1 MNPNKVGLFGLSLL
15 GLAIQNGT
23 GMAAEKN
30 AVRPNIVLILSDDQG
45 WGDLAINGN
54 LAANTPNIN
63 RIAHEG
69 ASFSNFYV
77 CPVCSPTRSEL
88 LTGRYAVRAGVYDVS
103 NGGERIDLD
112 ETTIAD
118 YFKKAGY
125 ATGAFG
131 KWHSG
136 TQYPYHPNARGFD
149 EFYGFCS
156 GHLGNYWN
164 PMLDHNGEIV
174 EGKGFITNDLTNRA
188 IEYVKKNKEKPFFVY
203 IPYNTPH
210 SPMQVPDNWW
220 NKYKNINI
228 IQNATEASREDKTH
242 TKAVLALSE
251 IVDWNVGRMMETLKT
266 LGLDDR
272 TIIIYLSDNGP
283 NGHRWNGG
291 MKGVKGSTDEGGVRS
306 PFFIRWKGKIQA
318 GRNVEHLSS
327 VVDLLPTLLDLAG
340 VKPPLYNKPLD
351 GVSLKSILL
360 NNEDRNIDRT
370 LFSHWGNKTAVR
382 VQDYLLSNEG
392 QLYNT
397 KIDREQKNDISVSN
411 PAMFE
416 KLKKLLAYYNEN
428 ILTELPHKDTRPF
441 LLGHPKERLSMLP
454 ARDGKAHG
462 GIERSNKFPNSSFF
476 TNWTKTTDS
485 ITWNVEVVESGL
497 FEAMVYYTCAPEDVG
512 SVINLKIGRNRLITK
527 LTKANDT
534 PMLGADLDRVP
545 RAESYEKGWI
555 PFTLGNIKMDK
566 GKTTLVIKAD
576 QIPHFEAMN
585 LRRLVFRRIQ

>member
-15 GLAIQNGT
+15 GLGMQNGT
-23 GMAAEKN
+23 GMVAEKN

-88 LTGRYAVRAGVYDVS
+88 LTGRYAVRAGVCDVS

-291 MKGVKGSTDEGGVRS
+291 MKGVKGTTDEGGVRS

-318 GRNVEHLSS
+318 GRNVEQLSS

>member
-15 GLAIQNGT
+15 GLGMQNGT
-23 GMAAEKN
+23 GMVAEKN

-88 LTGRYAVRAGVYDVS
+88 LTGRYAVRAGVCDVS

-318 GRNVEHLSS
+318 GRNVEQLSS

-382 VQDYLLSNEG
+382 VQDYLLGSEG

-428 ILTELPHKDTRPF
+428 ILTELPPKDTRPF
-441 LLGHPKERLSMLP
+441 LLGHPKERFSMLP

-585 LRRLVFRRIQ
+585 LRMLVFRRIQ

>member
-15 GLAIQNGT
+15 GLGMQNGT
-23 GMAAEKN
+23 GMVAEKN

-88 LTGRYAVRAGVYDVS
+88 LTGRYAVRAGVCDVS

-318 GRNVEHLSS
+318 GRNVEQLSS

-382 VQDYLLSNEG
+382 VQDYLLGSEG

-416 KLKKLLAYYNEN
+416 KLKKSLAYYNEN
-428 ILTELPHKDTRPF
+428 ILTELPPKDTRPF

-585 LRRLVFRRIQ
+585 LRMLVFRRIQ

>member
-15 GLAIQNGT
+15 GLGMQNGT

-88 LTGRYAVRAGVYDVS
+88 LTGRYAVRAGVCDVS

-318 GRNVEHLSS
+318 GRNVEQLSS

-585 LRRLVFRRIQ
+585 LRMLVFRRIQ

>member
-15 GLAIQNGT
+15 GLGMQNGT
-23 GMAAEKN
+23 GMVAEKN

-88 LTGRYAVRAGVYDVS
+88 LTGRYAVRAGVCDVS

-318 GRNVEHLSS
+318 GRNVEQLSS

-370 LFSHWGNKTAVR
+370 LFSHWGKKTAVR
-382 VQDYLLSNEG
+382 VQDYLLGSEG

-416 KLKKLLAYYNEN
+416 KLKKSLAYYNEN
-428 ILTELPHKDTRPF
+428 ILTELPPKDTRPF

-585 LRRLVFRRIQ
+585 LRMLVFRRIQ

>member
-15 GLAIQNGT
+15 GLGMQNGT
-23 GMAAEKN
+23 GMVAEKN

-88 LTGRYAVRAGVYDVS
+88 LTGRYAVRAGVCDVS

-318 GRNVEHLSS
+318 GRNVEQLSS

-360 NNEDRNIDRT
+360 INEDRNIDRT
-370 LFSHWGNKTAVR
+370 LFSHWGKKTAVR
-382 VQDYLLSNEG
+382 VQDYLLGSEG

-416 KLKKLLAYYNEN
+416 KLKKSLAYYNEN
-428 ILTELPHKDTRPF
+428 ILTELPPKDTRPF

>member
-15 GLAIQNGT
+15 GLGMQNGT
-23 GMAAEKN
+23 GMVAEKN

-88 LTGRYAVRAGVYDVS
+88 LTGRYAVRAGVCDVS

-291 MKGVKGSTDEGGVRS
+291 MKGVKGTTDEGGVRS

-318 GRNVEHLSS
+318 GRNVEQLSS

-360 NNEDRNIDRT
+360 INEDRNIDRT
-370 LFSHWGNKTAVR
+370 LFSHWGKKTAVR
-382 VQDYLLSNEG
+382 VQDYLLGSEG

-416 KLKKLLAYYNEN
+416 KLKKSLAYYNEN
-428 ILTELPHKDTRPF
+428 ILTELPPKDTRPF

>member
-15 GLAIQNGT
+15 GLGMQNGT
-23 GMAAEKN
+23 GMVAEKN

-88 LTGRYAVRAGVYDVS
+88 LTGRYAVRAGVCDVS

-291 MKGVKGSTDEGGVRS
+291 MKGVKGTTDEGGVRS

-318 GRNVEHLSS
+318 GRNVEQLSS

-370 LFSHWGNKTAVR
+370 LFSHWGKKTAVR
-382 VQDYLLSNEG
+382 VQDYLLGSEG

-411 PAMFE
+411 PAILE
-416 KLKKLLAYYNEN
+416 KLKKSLAYYNEN
-428 ILTELPHKDTRPF
+428 ILTELPPKDTRPF

>member
-15 GLAIQNGT
+15 GLGMQNGT
-23 GMAAEKN
+23 GMVAEKN

-88 LTGRYAVRAGVYDVS
+88 LTGRYAVRAGVCDVS

-291 MKGVKGSTDEGGVRS
+291 MKGVKGTTDEGGVRS

-318 GRNVEHLSS
+318 GRNVEQLSS

-360 NNEDRNIDRT
+360 INEDRNIDRT

>member
-1 MNPNKVGLFGLSLL
+1 MYITSMNNLFKVIPALL
-15 GLAIQNGT
+15 LTVGSVT
-23 GMAAEKN
+23 GQEK
-30 AVRPNIVLILSDDQG
+30 RPNVVIFLADDQG
-45 WGDLAINGN
+45 WGDLSINGN
-54 LAANTPNIN
+54 IAANTPNID
-63 RIAHEG
+63 RIAREG
-69 ASFSNFYV
+69 VLFSNAYA
-77 CPVCSPTRSEL
+77 CPVCSPTRAEL

-125 ATGAFG
+125 MTGAFG

-164 PMLDHNGEIV
+164 SMLDHNGEIV
-174 EGKGFITNDLTNRA
+174 EGKEFITNDLTNRA
-188 IEYVKKNKEKPFFVY
+188 IDYVKKNKAKPFFVY

-228 IQNATEASREDKTH
+228 TQNAAEASREDKTH

-251 IVDWNVGRMMETLKT
+251 IVDWNVGRMMETIKT

-283 NGHRWNGG
+283 NGHRWNAG
-291 MKGVKGSTDEGGVRS
+291 MKGIKGSTDEGGVRS

-318 GRNVEHLSS
+318 GRNVEQLSS
-327 VVDLLPTLLDLAG
+327 VVDILPTLLDFAE
-340 VKPPLYNKPLD
+340 VKPKSYNRPLD

-360 NNEDRNIDRT
+360 NNEDHNIDRT

-382 VQDYLLSNEG
+382 VQNFLLSSEG

-411 PAMFE
+411 PAMLE
-416 KLKKLLAYYNEN
+416 KLKKSLAYYNEN
-428 ILTELPHKDTRPF
+428 ILTELPQKDTRPF
-441 LLGHPKERLSMLP
+441 LLGHPKERFSKLP

-462 GIERSNKFPNSSFF
+462 GIERSNKYPNSSFF

-485 ITWNVEVVESGL
+485 ITWNVEVVESGF
-497 FEAMVYYTCAPEDVG
+497 FEVMVYYTCAPEDVG
-512 SVINLKIGRNRLITK
+512 SMINLRVGCNRLITK
-527 LTKANDT
+527 MTKSNDA
-534 PMLGADLDRVP
+534 PMEGADLDRVP

-555 PFTLGNIKMDK
+555 PFLLGNIKMDK
-566 GKTTLVIKAD
+566 GATTLVIKAD
-576 QIPHFEAMN
+576 QIPHFEVMN
-585 LRRLVFRRIQ
+585 LRMLVFRRIK

>member
-1 MNPNKVGLFGLSLL
+1 MNNLFKVIPALL
-15 GLAIQNGT
+15 LTVGSVT
-23 GMAAEKN
+23 GQEK
-30 AVRPNIVLILSDDQG
+30 RPNVVIFLADDQG
-45 WGDLAINGN
+45 WGDLSINGN
-54 LAANTPNIN
+54 IVANTPNID
-63 RIAHEG
+63 RISREG
-69 ASFSNFYV
+69 ASFSNVYV
-77 CPVCSPTRSEL
+77 CPVCSPTRAEL

-125 ATGAFG
+125 MTGAFG

-164 PMLDHNGEIV
+164 SMLEYNGEIV

-188 IEYVKKNKEKPFFVY
+188 IDYVKKNKAKPFFVY

-228 IQNATEASREDKTH
+228 TQNAAEASREDKTH

-251 IVDWNVGRMMETLKT
+251 IVDWNVGRMMETIKT

-283 NGHRWNGG
+283 NGHRWNAG
-291 MKGVKGSTDEGGVRS
+291 MKGIKGSTDEGGVRS

-318 GRNVEHLSS
+318 GRNVEQLSS
-327 VVDLLPTLLDLAG
+327 VIDILPTLLDLAE
-340 VKPPLYNKPLD
+340 VKPKSYNRPLD

-370 LFSHWGNKTAVR
+370 LFSHWGKKTAVR
-382 VQDYLLSNEG
+382 VQDFLLSSEG

-411 PAMFE
+411 PAMLE
-416 KLKKLLAYYNEN
+416 KLKKSLAYYNEN
-428 ILTELPHKDTRPF
+428 ILTELPPKDTRPF
-441 LLGHPKERLSMLP
+441 LLGHPKERFSKLP

-462 GIERSNKFPNSSFF
+462 GIERSNKYPNSSFF

-497 FEAMVYYTCAPEDVG
+497 FEVMVYYTCAPEDVG
-512 SVINLKIGRNRLITK
+512 SMINLRVGCNRLITK
-527 LTKANDT
+527 MTKSNDA
-534 PMLGADLDRVP
+534 PMVGADLDRVL

-555 PFTLGNIKMDK
+555 PFLLGNIKMDK
-566 GKTTLVIKAD
+566 GATTLVIKAD
-576 QIPHFEAMN
+576 QIPHFEVMN
-585 LRRLVFRRIQ
+585 LRMLVFSRIQ

>member
-15 GLAIQNGT
+15 GLGMQNGT
-23 GMAAEKN
+23 GMVAEKN

-88 LTGRYAVRAGVYDVS
+88 LTGRYAVRAGVCDVS

-318 GRNVEHLSS
+318 GRNVEQLSS

-382 VQDYLLSNEG
+382 VQDYLLGSEG

>member
-1 MNPNKVGLFGLSLL
+1 MYITSMNNLFKVIPALL
-15 GLAIQNGT
+15 LTVGSVT
-23 GMAAEKN
+23 GQEK
-30 AVRPNIVLILSDDQG
+30 RPNVVIFLADDQG
-45 WGDLAINGN
+45 WGDLSINGN
-54 LAANTPNIN
+54 IAANTPNID
-63 RIAHEG
+63 RIAREG
-69 ASFSNFYV
+69 VLFSNAYA
-77 CPVCSPTRSEL
+77 CPVCSPTRAEL

-125 ATGAFG
+125 MTGAFG

-164 PMLDHNGEIV
+164 SMLDHNGEIV
-174 EGKGFITNDLTNRA
+174 EGKEFITNDLTNRA
-188 IEYVKKNKEKPFFVY
+188 IDYVKKNKAKPFFVY

-228 IQNATEASREDKTH
+228 TQNAAEASREDKTH

-251 IVDWNVGRMMETLKT
+251 IVDWNVGRMMETIKT

-283 NGHRWNGG
+283 NGHRWNAG
-291 MKGVKGSTDEGGVRS
+291 MKGIKGSTDEGGVRS

-318 GRNVEHLSS
+318 GRNVEQLSS
-327 VVDLLPTLLDLAG
+327 VVDILPTLLDFAE
-340 VKPPLYNKPLD
+340 VKPKSYNRPLD

-360 NNEDRNIDRT
+360 NNEDHNIDRT

-382 VQDYLLSNEG
+382 VQDFLLSSEG

-411 PAMFE
+411 PAMLE
-416 KLKKLLAYYNEN
+416 KLKKSLAYYNEN
-428 ILTELPHKDTRPF
+428 ILTELPQKDTRPF
-441 LLGHPKERLSMLP
+441 LLGHPKEHFSKLP

-462 GIERSNKFPNSSFF
+462 GIERSNKYPNSSFF

-497 FEAMVYYTCAPEDVG
+497 FEVIVYYTCASEDAG
-512 SVINLKIGRNRLITK
+512 TMINLKVGRNRLISK
-527 LTKANDT
+527 LTKSNDT

-545 RAESYEKGWI
+545 RAESFEKGWI
-555 PFTLGNIKMDK
+555 PFILGNIKMDK
-566 GKTTLVIKAD
+566 GATALVIKAD

-585 LRRLVFRRIQ
+585 LRMLVFRRII

>member
-88 LTGRYAVRAGVYDVS
+88 LTGRYAVRAGVCDVS

-291 MKGVKGSTDEGGVRS
+291 MKGVKGTTDEGGVRS

-318 GRNVEHLSS
+318 GRNVEQLSS

>member
-1 MNPNKVGLFGLSLL
+1 MNNLFKVIPALL
-15 GLAIQNGT
+15 LTVGSVT
-23 GMAAEKN
+23 GQEK
-30 AVRPNIVLILSDDQG
+30 RPNVVIFLADDQG
-45 WGDLAINGN
+45 WGDLSINGN
-54 LAANTPNIN
+54 LAANTPNID
-63 RIAHEG
+63 RIAREG
-69 ASFSNFYV
+69 ATFSNVYV
-77 CPVCSPTRSEL
+77 CPVCSPTRAEL

-125 ATGAFG
+125 VTGAFG

-164 PMLDHNGEIV
+164 SMLEHNGEIV
-174 EGKGFITNDLTNRA
+174 QGKEFITNDLTNRA
-188 IEYVKKNKEKPFFVY
+188 IEYVKENKEKPFFVY

-228 IQNATEASREDKTH
+228 TQNATEASREDKTH

-266 LGLDDR
+266 LELDDR

-291 MKGVKGSTDEGGVRS
+291 MKGIKGSTDEGGVRS
-306 PFFIRWKGKIQA
+306 PFFIRWKGKIRA
-318 GRNVEHLSS
+318 GRNVEQLSS
-327 VVDLLPTLLDLAG
+327 AIDILPTLLDLAG
-340 VKPPLYNKPLD
+340 VKLTSYNKPLD
-351 GVSLKSILL
+351 GVSLKTILL

-370 LFSHWGNKTAVR
+370 LFSHWGKKTAVR
-382 VQDYLLSNEG
+382 VQDYLLCNEG

-397 KIDREQKNDISVSN
+397 TIDREQKNDISGSN
-411 PAMFE
+411 PAMLE
-416 KLKKLLAYYNEN
+416 NLKKSLAYYNEN
-428 ILTELPHKDTRPF
+428 ILTELPQKDTRPF
-441 LLGHPKERLSMLP
+441 LLGHPKERFSKLP

-462 GIERSNKFPNSSFF
+462 GIERSNKYPNSSFF

-497 FEAMVYYTCAPEDVG
+497 FEVIVYYTCASEDAG
-512 SVINLKIGRNRLITK
+512 SMINLKVGRNRLISK
-527 LTKANDT
+527 LTKSNDT

-555 PFTLGNIKMDK
+555 PFILGNIKMDK
-566 GKTTLVIKAD
+566 GATALVIKAD

-585 LRRLVFRRIQ
+585 LRMLVFRRIK

>member
-1 MNPNKVGLFGLSLL
+1 MNPNKVSLFGLSLL
-15 GLAIQNGT
+15 GLGIQNGN
-23 GMAAEKN
+23 GMAIEKN
-30 AVRPNIVLILSDDQG
+30 AVRPNIVLILSDDHG

-54 LAANTPNIN
+54 LVANTPNID

-69 ASFSNFYV
+69 ASFSNFYA

-118 YFKKAGY
+118 YFRKAGY

-164 PMLDHNGEIV
+164 PTLEHNGEIV

-220 NKYKNINI
+220 NKYKNKNI
-228 IQNATEASREDKTH
+228 TQNATEASREDKTH

-291 MKGVKGSTDEGGVRS
+291 MKGVKGSTDEGGVRT

-318 GRNVEHLSS
+318 GRNVEQLSS
-327 VVDLLPTLLDLAG
+327 VVDILPTLLDLAG
-340 VKPPLYNKPLD
+340 VKPTSYNKPLD

-370 LFSHWGNKTAVR
+370 LVSHWGKKTAVR

-416 KLKKLLAYYNEN
+416 KLKKSLAYYNEN
-428 ILTELPHKDTRPF
+428 ILTELPQNDTRPF
-441 LLGHPKERLSMLP
+441 LLGHPKERFSKLP

-462 GIERSNKFPNSSFF
+462 GIERSNKYPNSSFF

-497 FEAMVYYTCAPEDVG
+497 FEVMVYYTCAPEDVG
-512 SVINLKIGRNRLITK
+512 SMINLKIGRNRLITK

-566 GKTTLVIKAD
+566 GATTLVIKAD

-585 LRRLVFRRIQ
+585 LRMLVFRRIQ

>member
-15 GLAIQNGT
+15 GLGMQNGT
-23 GMAAEKN
+23 GMVAEKN

-88 LTGRYAVRAGVYDVS
+88 LTGRYAVRAGVCDVS

-291 MKGVKGSTDEGGVRS
+291 MKGVKGTTDEGGVRS

-318 GRNVEHLSS
+318 GRNVEQLSS

-370 LFSHWGNKTAVR
+370 LFSHWGKKTAVR
-382 VQDYLLSNEG
+382 VQDYLLGSEG

-416 KLKKLLAYYNEN
+416 KLKKSLAYYNEN
-428 ILTELPHKDTRPF
+428 ILTELPPKDTRPF

>member
-15 GLAIQNGT
+15 GLGMQNGT
-23 GMAAEKN
+23 GMVAEKN

-88 LTGRYAVRAGVYDVS
+88 LTGRYAVRAGVCDVS

-291 MKGVKGSTDEGGVRS
+291 MKGVKGTTDEGGVRS

-318 GRNVEHLSS
+318 GRNVEQLSS

-370 LFSHWGNKTAVR
+370 LFSHWGKKTAVR
-382 VQDYLLSNEG
+382 VQDYLLGSEG

-411 PAMFE
+411 PAILE
-416 KLKKLLAYYNEN
+416 KLKKSLAYYNEN
-428 ILTELPHKDTRPF
+428 ILTELPPKDTRPF

-585 LRRLVFRRIQ
+585 LRMLVFRRIQ

>member
-15 GLAIQNGT
+15 GLGMQNGT
-23 GMAAEKN
+23 GMVAEKN

-88 LTGRYAVRAGVYDVS
+88 LTGRYAVRAGVCDVS

-318 GRNVEHLSS
+318 GRNVEQLSS

>member
-1 MNPNKVGLFGLSLL
+1 MNNLLKVFPVVLL
-15 GLAIQNGT
+15 TIGSVT
-23 GMAAEKN
+23 GKEN
-30 AVRPNIVLILSDDQG
+30 RPNVVIFLVDDQG

-54 LAANTPNIN
+54 LAANTPNID
-63 RIAHEG
+63 RIANEG
-69 ASFSNFYV
+69 VSFSNVYS
-77 CPVCSPTRSEL
+77 CPVCSPTRAEL
-88 LTGRYAVRAGVYDVS
+88 LTGRYAARTGVYDVS

-118 YFKKAGY
+118 YFQKAGY

-131 KWHSG
+131 KWHNG
-136 TQYPYHPNARGFD
+136 TQYPYHPNARGFN

-164 PMLDHNGEIV
+164 PMLEHNGELV
-174 EGKGFITNDLTNRA
+174 EGEGFITDDLTNRA

-228 IQNATEASREDKTH
+228 TQNATETAREDKTH

-251 IVDWNVGRMMETLKT
+251 IVDWNVGRMMETLNT

-318 GRNVEHLSS
+318 GRNVEQLSS
-327 VVDLLPTLLDLAG
+327 VVDILPTLLDLAG
-340 VKPPLYNKPLD
+340 VKPTSYNKPLD

-360 NNEDRNIDRT
+360 NSEDRNINRT

-416 KLKKLLAYYNEN
+416 KLKKSLTYYNKN
-428 ILTELPHKDTRPF
+428 ILTELPKNDTRPF
-441 LLGHPKERLSMLP
+441 LLGHPKERFSKLP
-454 ARDGKAHG
+454 ARDGIAYG
-462 GIERSNKFPNSSFF
+462 GIERSNKYPNSSFF
-476 TNWTKTTDS
+476 TNWKKTTDS

-497 FEAMVYYTCAPEDVG
+497 FEVMVYYTCAPEDIG
-512 SVINLKIGRNRLITK
+512 SMINLKVGRNRLITK
-527 LTKANDT
+527 LTQSNDT
-534 PMLGADLDRVP
+534 PMLGADLDRVT

-555 PFTLGNIKMDK
+555 PFKLGNIKMDK
-566 GKTTLVIKAD
+566 GATTLVIKAD

-585 LRRLVFRRIQ
+585 LRMLVFSRIQ